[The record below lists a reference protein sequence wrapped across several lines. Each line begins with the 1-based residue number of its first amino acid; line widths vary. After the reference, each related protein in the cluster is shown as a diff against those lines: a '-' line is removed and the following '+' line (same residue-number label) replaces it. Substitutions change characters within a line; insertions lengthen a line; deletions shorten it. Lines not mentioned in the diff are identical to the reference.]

1 MESSRYMREEC
12 KILLEAES
20 TIFSSLQSSE
30 WEECGAPSAGEK
42 TWRLPLEDS
51 YWDIMKS
58 NIADM
63 KNAGNRYA
71 GSITAGLFL
80 KQYVDTEKVE
90 WAHVDIA
97 GCEHRHWLN
106 SIRPL
111 EIQHVWYPIESIWS
125 IN

>member
-1 MESSRYMREEC
+1 MLRALRNEGTSPRNLPLPVSGVC
-12 KILLEAES
+12 LPLLG
-20 TIFSSLQSSE
+20 T
-30 WEECGAPSAGEK
+30 GER

-97 GCEHRHWLN
+97 GCAVQD
-106 SIRPL
+106 PL
-111 EIQHVWYPIESIWS
+111 
-125 IN
+125 

>member
-1 MESSRYMREEC
+1 M
-12 KILLEAES
+12 
-20 TIFSSLQSSE
+20 
-30 WEECGAPSAGEK
+30 
-42 TWRLPLEDS
+42 PLEES

-80 KQYVDTEKVE
+80 QQYVDTEKVE

-97 GCEHRHWLN
+97 GCVHNGPLN
-106 SIRPL
+106 CLPPPRYIFCTDISAGCMRT
-111 EIQHVWYPIESIWS
+111 
-125 IN
+125 

>member
-1 MESSRYMREEC
+1 
-12 KILLEAES
+12 
-20 TIFSSLQSSE
+20 
-30 WEECGAPSAGEK
+30 
-42 TWRLPLEDS
+42 
-51 YWDIMKS
+51 MKS

-97 GCEHRHWLN
+97 GCVHAHECCHQDNRMMSDRLHLG
-106 SIRPL
+106 R
-111 EIQHVWYPIESIWS
+111 
-125 IN
+125 